1 MSGAPRRS
9 ASGARQAGDE
19 FQHLVAWSR
28 LLRAVQS
35 GRRIET
41 FELEALDAGNV
52 DDVVIRFEDGA
63 GEYTQVK
70 YAVDSSRPLDE
81 DYFLASARN
90 GTSLLQKFHAT
101 WKELKARPGP
111 VVLQLV
117 TNRVPDHSDPV
128 LSGLDGR
135 TSTLAY
141 ILSQAAAV
149 ARRRAWCEHLGV
161 EDEELITFLGELRV
175 RAGCQYSNERETV
188 GALMLAAGLSH
199 DDAAIAKAVNLM
211 RTWVLDGVRSVDWSA
226 IRQAIDDLDI
236 RVAEPASVL
245 VIQTIAHDPDL
256 EVADEVL
263 DWVDHFDGDSPKTRR
278 RAVCAR
284 AYQQMAAEL
293 TDAAERLITSGAT
306 RVVVRGPMRLLSWF
320 AAGEA
325 LSEVTGVVV
334 TCGQRG
340 QQWSSDQCDGRVE
353 VASRIIGEPDTGAAL
368 AVAVGFAADLGPD
381 VVAFIESSGLPVKAV
396 LEVSHATGDR
406 ISGAAESVGTATA
419 IKQAVRAA
427 LRERGCREVHLFLAA
442 PAALALHL
450 GHQWNRVAPTTVW
463 EDLGL
468 DGYEPAFEIQA

>member
-1 MSGAPRRS
+1 MSGTPKRS

-35 GRRIET
+35 GRPIEI

-70 YAVDSSRPLDE
+70 YTVDSSHPLDE
-81 DYFLASARN
+81 DYFLASAGR
-90 GTSLLQKFHAT
+90 GTSLLKKFHAT

-111 VVLQLV
+111 VILQLV
-117 TNRVPDHSDPV
+117 TNRVPDPTDPV

-141 ILSQAAAV
+141 ALSQPAAD

-161 EDEELITFLGELRV
+161 EEEELLTFLSELKI
-175 RAGCQYSNERETV
+175 RAGCQYANELETV
-188 GALMLAAGLSH
+188 GALMLAAGLAN
-199 DDAAIAKAVNLM
+199 DEAAIAKAVNLM
-211 RTWVLDGVRSVDWSA
+211 RTWVLDGVRSVDGPTVLET
-226 IRQAIDDLDI
+226 IGDFGL
-236 RVAEPASVL
+236 RVAEPASIL
-245 VIQTIAHDPDL
+245 LIQAVAHDPAPED
-256 EVADEVL
+256 ADEVL
-263 DWVDHFDGDSPKTRR
+263 DWVDRFEGNSPKTRR
-278 RAVCAR
+278 RVIGDG
-284 AYQQMAAEL
+284 AYQQMASEL
-293 TDAAERLITSGAT
+293 YDAAKRLIASGAS
-306 RVVVRGPMRLLSWF
+306 RVVVRGAMRLPSWF

-334 TCGQRG
+334 TCGQHG
-340 QQWSSDQCDGRVE
+340 QQWSSDQGGGRVE
-353 VASRIIGEPDTGAAL
+353 IASDIIAEPDAGAAL

-381 VVAFIESSGLPVKAV
+381 VVAFVESSGLPVKAI
-396 LEVSHATGDR
+396 LEVSHAAGDR
-406 ISGAAESVGTATA
+406 ISDAEESVGTATA
-419 IKQAVRAA
+419 IKQVVRAA

-468 DGYEPAFEIQA
+468 DGYQAAFEIDA

>member
-1 MSGAPRRS
+1 MSGTPKRS

-35 GRRIET
+35 RRPIEA

-70 YAVDSSRPLDE
+70 YTVDSSHPMDE
-81 DYFLASARN
+81 DYFLASAPK
-90 GTSLLQKFHAT
+90 GTSLLQKFHVT

-111 VVLQLV
+111 VILQLV
-117 TNRVPDHSDPV
+117 TNRVPDHTDPV

-141 ILSQAAAV
+141 TLSQPAAD
-149 ARRRAWCEHLGV
+149 ARRRAWCEHLHV
-161 EDEELITFLGELRV
+161 EDEELLTFLSELKI
-175 RAGCQYSNERETV
+175 RAGCQYANEFETV
-188 GALMLAAGLSH
+188 GALMLAAGLSN
-199 DDAAIAKAVNLM
+199 DERAIANSVNLM
-211 RTWVLDGVRSVDWSA
+211 RTWVLDGVRSVDGA
-226 IRQAIDDLDI
+226 TIRQAIDDLDL

-245 VIQTIAHDPDL
+245 VIQTIANDPDL
-256 EVADEVL
+256 EAADEVL
-263 DWVDHFDGDSPKTRR
+263 DWVDHFEGDSPKTRR
-278 RAVCAR
+278 RVIHDG
-284 AYQQMAAEL
+284 AYQQMATEL
-293 TDAAERLITSGAT
+293 SDAAKRLIASGAT
-306 RVVVRGPMRLLSWF
+306 RVVVRGAMRLPSWF

-340 QQWSSDQCDGRVE
+340 QQWSSDQGDGRVGI
-353 VASRIIGEPDTGAAL
+353 ASRIIGEPDTGAAL

-381 VVAFIESSGLPVKAV
+381 VVAFIESSGLPVKAI
-396 LEVSHATGDR
+396 LEVSHAAGER
-406 ISGAAESVGTATA
+406 ISDAAESVGTAAA
-419 IKQAVRAA
+419 IKQAVRAT
-427 LRERGCREVHLFLAA
+427 LREHACREVHLFLAA

-468 DGYEPAFEIQA
+468 DGYQAAFEIDA